1 MASNN
6 KYALVTGG
14 SRGIGLGISR
24 SLAAEGFNLAVNG
37 VRPELAV
44 TEALEELS
52 KFDIRLIYSH

>member
-44 TEALEELS
+44 TEALEEL
-52 KFDIRLIYSH
+52 